1 LVDTDLI
8 LAKASSVTRHLN
20 RVFEKRSTDLRTF
33 LKDIDIQESILFNIQ
48 MAVQNCIDIAAH
60 IISDEGFG
68 VPGSTNEMFYLL
80 EENGYLDNEITEKMV
95 KAVGLRNLVVHEYS
109 KIDLDRIFEVAQKD
123 ITDLNEYLKSI
134 FKKLGIAERLSEGI
148 RNPSDRQS

>member
-1 LVDTDLI
+1 VVDRDLI
-8 LAKASSVTRHLN
+8 LAKAGSVKRHLN
-20 RVFEKRSTDLRTF
+20 RVFEKRNTDLRTF

-60 IISDEGFG
+60 IISDEGLG

-80 EENGYLDNEITEKMV
+80 EENGYLNNEITEKMV
-95 KAVGLRNLVVHEYS
+95 KAVGLRNLVVHEYG

-123 ITDLNEYLKSI
+123 ISDLNEYLKSI
-134 FKKLGIAERLSEGI
+134 FKKLAITSDPCL
-148 RNPSDRQS
+148 PS

>member
-1 LVDTDLI
+1 VVDRDLI
-8 LAKASSVTRHLN
+8 LAKAGSVKRHLN
-20 RVFEKRSTDLRTF
+20 RVFEKRNTDLRTF

-60 IISDEGFG
+60 IISDEGLG

-80 EENGYLDNEITEKMV
+80 EENGYLNNEITEKMV
-95 KAVGLRNLVVHEYS
+95 KAVGLRNLVVHEYG

-123 ITDLNEYLKSI
+123 ISDLNEYLKSI
-134 FKKLGIAERLSEGI
+134 FKKLAITS
-148 RNPSDRQS
+148 